1 MSPSK
6 RYPPAR
12 SFNLRE
18 AFLLPILWRLL
29 VRLNLIFPVAVKEKR
44 FAAAFF
50 DFIFIL
56 IFTFKCRSLNL
67 QRLDC
72 HRQL

>member
-1 MSPSK
+1 
-6 RYPPAR
+6 
-12 SFNLRE
+12 
-18 AFLLPILWRLL
+18 LL